1 MIEITDLATGQK
13 FNWPRVISIMSWDR
27 NEIEEEILNDA
38 VLVHQLRPERTYGVS
53 IAGRL
58 GNFVLIEVGQPP
70 FMVSIHDPVR
80 PEGYQNPNF
89 DLAFLTDNKVDFYHD
104 IIGYIVP
111 NKPIEFLTMIS
122 DLGIHRDV
130 MLRMH
135 DDQGVL
141 FEGKITN
148 IQTGADKQLNFK
160 WL

>member
-1 MIEITDLATGQK
+1 
-13 FNWPRVISIMSWDR
+13 
-27 NEIEEEILNDA
+27 
-38 VLVHQLRPERTYGVS
+38 
-53 IAGRL
+53 
-58 GNFVLIEVGQPP
+58 
-70 FMVSIHDPVR
+70 
-80 PEGYQNPNF
+80 
-89 DLAFLTDNKVDFYHD
+89 
-104 IIGYIVP
+104 
-111 NKPIEFLTMIS
+111 MIS